1 MVQLHTQKCLSV
13 GHPELKKKKRK
24 QALRRIDNTS
34 AFITHHGYRAQ
45 TLNYSL
51 KFLQTSLQLSI
62 LQDPAVC
69 KSRSNTDLKKQHW
82 SHIFFWQFL
91 KVNSWSKNALLYMTG
106 QYSLLHSK
114 LDISIFWQS
123 NTLHGSWKHISSF
136 KGISV
141 NWLPNTTLPMWPVT
155 AQTRSTNRFQKSM
168 ALLNFCFYKTATL
181 HTLYSLPYPFLT
193 HVNK

>member
-62 LQDPAVC
+62 LQVPAVC

-123 NTLHGSWKHISSF
+123 NTLHCSWKHISSF

-141 NWLPNTTLPMWPVT
+141 DYQTQLYQCDQLLHKQEVQIGFKNQWPF
-155 AQTRSTNRFQKSM
+155 STSAFIKRP
-168 ALLNFCFYKTATL
+168 
-181 HTLYSLPYPFLT
+181 LYT
-193 HVNK
+193 HFILYLIHFWHM